1 MLCCLPL
8 SMILGP
14 AEFSHNLDLFLRG
27 SPGLDGARLV
37 IDPGLLAE
45 LAILIENGELRRAT
59 IDVAT
64 NSKRNRCTSFT
75 CLVSR
80 HEFGGR

>member
-1 MLCCLPL
+1 
-8 SMILGP
+8 MILGP

-59 IDVAT
+59 MGVAAD
-64 NSKRNRCTSFT
+64 SMGHSCTSFT